1 MTDRDKLKAFATS
14 RRNKDVLLLAMQG
27 LTDRQIASNLQI
39 ERGTILSIVSQPNDL
54 LGNDEGISTYAL
66 GESLRG
72 MKKPTP

>member
-1 MTDRDKLKAFATS
+1 VTDRDKLKAFATN

-39 ERGTILSIVSQPNDL
+39 ERGTILSIVAEANAL
-54 LGNDEGISTYAL
+54 LGNNGGISTYAL